1 MALEQQASIPQ
12 RILFRRIIVKN
23 QGPLKEMLGFEVP
36 RPSTRLRLPEL
47 NLALNGPIRPN
58 L

>member
-1 MALEQQASIPQ
+1 
-12 RILFRRIIVKN
+12 VKN
-23 QGPLKEMLGFEVP
+23 QGRLKEMLGLEVP
-36 RPSTRLRLPEL
+36 QPSTRLAVAEL

>member
-1 MALEQQASIPQ
+1 MGLEQQATVLQ

-23 QGPLKEMLGFEVP
+23 QERVKEILRFEVP
-36 RPSTRLRLPEL
+36 DHRLALRLPEL

>member
-12 RILFRRIIVKN
+12 RILSLRIIVKN

-36 RPSTRLRLPEL
+36 RPSTRSAIAGIEPSS
-47 NLALNGPIRPN
+47 
-58 L
+58 

>member
-12 RILFRRIIVKN
+12 RILSLRIIVKN
-23 QGPLKEMLGFEVP
+23 QGRVKEILRFEVP
-36 RPSTRLRLPEL
+36 DHRLALRLPEL
-47 NLALNGPIRPN
+47 KLTLNGPIRPN

>member
-1 MALEQQASIPQ
+1 VAPEQQASVPQ

-23 QGPLKEMLGFEVP
+23 QGRLKEMLGLEVP
-36 RPSTRLRLPEL
+36 QPSTRLAVAEL